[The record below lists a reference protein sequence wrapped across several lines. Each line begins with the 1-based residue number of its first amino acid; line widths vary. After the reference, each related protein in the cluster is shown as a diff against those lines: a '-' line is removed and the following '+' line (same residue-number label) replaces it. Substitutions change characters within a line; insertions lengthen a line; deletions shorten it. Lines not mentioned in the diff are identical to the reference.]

1 MGSRKLFITGT
12 NTEVGKTFVTCEML
26 KHLVKSKKSTAA
38 FKPIETG
45 CTKNNKILQPNDS
58 KLFYKVL
65 GKTLSIDL
73 INPYRFI
80 PPISPN
86 RAIRLAK
93 ENITLNDYCDK
104 LNLLNTHDYILIE
117 GAGGICSP
125 LSCDGLNIDFAKKVK
140 MDSILI
146 ARDEIGVINNVILSI
161 NTFIKYKLNLK
172 AIVLNRINTKQP
184 RGMDNVKEL
193 RSFTNIPIIQIIKGR
208 PTERAVKKLLNLTLL
223 R

>member
-1 MGSRKLFITGT
+1 MSSRKLFITGT

-26 KHLVKSKKSTAA
+26 KHLVKSKKPSAA

-45 CTKNNKILQPNDS
+45 CNESDGVLQPNDS
-58 KLFYKVL
+58 KHFYEIL
-65 GKTLSIDL
+65 GKSLSIDL

-93 ENITLNDYCDK
+93 KKITLNDYCKK

-117 GAGGICSP
+117 GAGGVCSP
-125 LSCDGLNIDFAKKVK
+125 LSYDGLNIDFAKKVK
-140 MDSILI
+140 MDSILV

-172 AIVLNRINTKQP
+172 AIVLNRINIKQP
-184 RGMDNVKEL
+184 CGMDNVKEL
-193 RSFTNIPIIQIIKGR
+193 GSFTKIPIIQIIRGK

-223 R
+223 G

>member
-1 MGSRKLFITGT
+1 MSL
-12 NTEVGKTFVTCEML
+12 
-26 KHLVKSKKSTAA
+26 
-38 FKPIETG
+38 
-45 CTKNNKILQPNDS
+45 
-58 KLFYKVL
+58 
-65 GKTLSIDL
+65 DL

-93 ENITLNDYCDK
+93 KNITLNDYCKK
-104 LNLLNTHDYILIE
+104 LNLLNTRDYILIE
-117 GAGGICSP
+117 GAGGVCSP

-161 NTFIKYKLNLK
+161 NTFKKYKLKLK

-184 RGMDNVKEL
+184 YGMNNIKEL
-193 RSFTNIPIIQIIKGR
+193 RNFTNIPIIQIIKGE

>member
-26 KHLVKSKKSTAA
+26 KHLVKYKKSTAA
-38 FKPIETG
+38 FKPVETG
-45 CTKNNKILQPNDS
+45 CNKNNKILQPNDS
-58 KLFYKVL
+58 KRFFKVL
-65 GKTLSIDL
+65 GKTLSLDL

-93 ENITLNDYCDK
+93 KNITLNDYCDK
-104 LNLLNTHDYILIE
+104 LNLLKTFDYILIE
-117 GAGGICSP
+117 GAGGVCSP

-140 MDSILI
+140 MDSILV

-172 AIVLNRINTKQP
+172 AIVLNRINPKQP

-193 RSFTNIPIIQIIKGR
+193 RSFTNIPIIQIIKGS

-223 R
+223 G

>member
-1 MGSRKLFITGT
+1 MVSRKLFITGT

-26 KHLVKSKKSTAA
+26 EYLVKYKKSIAA
-38 FKPIETG
+38 FKPVETG
-45 CTKNNKILQPNDS
+45 CNKNNKILQPNDS
-58 KLFYKVL
+58 KRFFKVL
-65 GKTLSIDL
+65 GKTLSLDL

-93 ENITLNDYCDK
+93 KNITLNDYCDK
-104 LNLLNTHDYILIE
+104 LNLLKTFDYILIE
-117 GAGGICSP
+117 GAGGVCSP

-140 MDSILI
+140 MDSILV

-161 NTFIKYKLNLK
+161 NTFIKYKLKLK
-172 AIVLNRINTKQP
+172 AIVLNRINPKQP

-193 RSFTNIPIIQIIKGR
+193 RSFTNIPIIQIIKGS

-223 R
+223 G

>member
-26 KHLVKSKKSTAA
+26 KHLVKYKKSCAA
-38 FKPIETG
+38 FKPVETG
-45 CTKNNKILQPNDS
+45 CNKNNKILQPNDS
-58 KLFYKVL
+58 KRFFKVL
-65 GKTLSIDL
+65 GKTLSLDL

-93 ENITLNDYCDK
+93 KNITLNDYCDK
-104 LNLLNTHDYILIE
+104 LNLLNTYDYILIE
-117 GAGGICSP
+117 GAGGVCSP

-140 MDSILI
+140 MDSILV

-193 RSFTNIPIIQIIKGR
+193 RSLTNIPIIQIIKGR

>member
-26 KHLVKSKKSTAA
+26 KHLVKSKKSIAA
-38 FKPIETG
+38 FKPVETG
-45 CTKNNKILQPNDS
+45 CNKNNKILQPNDS
-58 KLFYKVL
+58 KRFFKVL
-65 GKTLSIDL
+65 GKTLSLDL

-93 ENITLNDYCDK
+93 KNITLNDYCDK
-104 LNLLNTHDYILIE
+104 LNLLKTFDYILIE
-117 GAGGICSP
+117 GAGGVCSP

-140 MDSILI
+140 MDSILV

-161 NTFIKYKLNLK
+161 NTFIKYKLKLK

>member
-26 KHLVKSKKSTAA
+26 KHLVKYKKSTAA
-38 FKPIETG
+38 FKPVETG
-45 CTKNNKILQPNDS
+45 CNKNNKILQPNDS
-58 KLFYKVL
+58 KRFFKVL
-65 GKTLSIDL
+65 GKTLSLDL

-93 ENITLNDYCDK
+93 KNITLNDYCDK

-117 GAGGICSP
+117 GAGGVCSP

-140 MDSILI
+140 MDSILV

-193 RSFTNIPIIQIIKGR
+193 RSFTKIPIIQIIKGR

>member
-26 KHLVKSKKSTAA
+26 KHLVQSKKSTAA

-45 CTKNNKILQPNDS
+45 CNKKNKILQPNDS
-58 KLFYKVL
+58 KRFFNLL
-65 GKTLSIDL
+65 GKTLSLDL

-86 RAIRLAK
+86 RAITLAK
-93 ENITLNDYCDK
+93 KHITLNDYCNK

-140 MDSILI
+140 MDSILV

-193 RSFTNIPIIQIIKGR
+193 GSFTDIPIIQIIKGR
-208 PTERAVKKLLNLTLL
+208 PTKRAVKKLLNLTIL

>member
-26 KHLVKSKKSTAA
+26 KHLVKYKKSTAA
-38 FKPIETG
+38 FKPVETG
-45 CTKNNKILQPNDS
+45 CNKNNKILQPNDS
-58 KLFYKVL
+58 KRFFKVL
-65 GKTLSIDL
+65 GKTLSLDL

-93 ENITLNDYCDK
+93 KNITLNDYYDK

-117 GAGGICSP
+117 GAGGVCSP

-161 NTFIKYKLNLK
+161 NTFKKYKLKLK

-184 RGMDNVKEL
+184 CGMNNIKEL
-193 RSFTNIPIIQIIKGR
+193 RNFTNIPIIQIIKGE

>member
-65 GKTLSIDL
+65 GKTLSLDL

-208 PTERAVKKLLNLTLL
+208 PSERAIKKLLNLTLL

>member
-1 MGSRKLFITGT
+1 MGSKKLFITGT

-26 KHLVKSKKSTAA
+26 KHLVKCKKSTAA
-38 FKPIETG
+38 FKPVETG
-45 CTKNNKILQPNDS
+45 CTKKNKILQPNDS
-58 KLFYKVL
+58 KRFYKVL
-65 GKTLSIDL
+65 GKTLSLDL

-93 ENITLNDYCDK
+93 KHITLNDYCKK
-104 LNLLNTHDYILIE
+104 LNLLNTYDYILIE

-125 LSCDGLNIDFAKKVK
+125 LSSDGLNIEFAKKVK

-161 NTFIKYKLNLK
+161 NAFIKYKLNLK

-184 RGMDNVKEL
+184 SGMDNAKEL

-208 PTERAVKKLLNLTLL
+208 PTERAVKKLLNLALL

>member
-1 MGSRKLFITGT
+1 MVSRKLFITGT

-26 KHLVKSKKSTAA
+26 KYLVKSKKSIAA
-38 FKPIETG
+38 FKPVETG
-45 CTKNNKILQPNDS
+45 CNKNNKILQPNDS
-58 KLFYKVL
+58 KRFFKVL
-65 GKTLSIDL
+65 GKTLSLDL

-93 ENITLNDYCDK
+93 KNITLNDYCDK
-104 LNLLNTHDYILIE
+104 LNLLKTFDYILIE
-117 GAGGICSP
+117 GAGGVCSP

-140 MDSILI
+140 MDSILV

-172 AIVLNRINTKQP
+172 AIVLNRINPKQP

-193 RSFTNIPIIQIIKGR
+193 RSFTNIPIIQIIKGS

-223 R
+223 G

>member
-1 MGSRKLFITGT
+1 MSSRRLFITGT
-12 NTEVGKTFVTCEML
+12 NTEVGKTFVACEML
-26 KHLVKSKKSTAA
+26 KYLIKSKKSSAA

-45 CTKNNKILQPNDS
+45 CNKSDGVLQPNDS
-58 KLFYKVL
+58 KRFYKIL
-65 GKTLSIDL
+65 GKSLSIDL

-93 ENITLNDYCDK
+93 KKITLNDYCKK

-117 GAGGICSP
+117 GAGGVCSP

-140 MDSILI
+140 MDSILV

-172 AIVLNRINTKQP
+172 AIVLNRINLKQP
-184 RGMDNVKEL
+184 YGMNNVKEL
-193 RSFTNIPIIQIIKGR
+193 RSFTNIPIIQIIRGK

>member
-26 KHLVKSKKSTAA
+26 KDLVKSKKSTAA

>member
-93 ENITLNDYCDK
+93 ENISLNDYCDK

-117 GAGGICSP
+117 GAGGVCSP

-140 MDSILI
+140 MDSILV

-172 AIVLNRINTKQP
+172 AIVLNRINAKQP
-184 RGMDNVKEL
+184 RGMDNAREL

-208 PTERAVKKLLNLTLL
+208 PSERAVKKLLNLTLL

>member
-65 GKTLSIDL
+65 GKTLSLDL

-184 RGMDNVKEL
+184 CGMDNVKEL

>member
-1 MGSRKLFITGT
+1 MNNRKLFITGT

-26 KHLVKSKKSTAA
+26 KHLVKFEKSTAA

-45 CTKNNKILQPNDS
+45 CNKNNRILQPNDS
-58 KLFYKVL
+58 KRFYKIL
-65 GKTLSIDL
+65 GKTLSLDI
-73 INPYRFI
+73 INPYRFM

-93 ENITLNDYCDK
+93 KKITLNDYCKK
-104 LNLLNTHDYILIE
+104 LNLLNAYDYVLIE
-117 GAGGICSP
+117 GAGGVCSP

-140 MDSILI
+140 MDAILV

-184 RGMDNVKEL
+184 CGMNNVREL
-193 RSFTNIPIIQIIKGR
+193 RSFTNIPIIQIIRGK
-208 PTERAVKKLLNLTLL
+208 PTEKAIKKLLHLTLL

>member
-38 FKPIETG
+38 FKPVETG
-45 CTKNNKILQPNDS
+45 CNKNNKILQPNDS
-58 KLFYKVL
+58 KRFYKVL
-65 GKTLSIDL
+65 GKTLSLDL

-93 ENITLNDYCDK
+93 ENISLNDYCDK

-117 GAGGICSP
+117 GAGGVCSP

-140 MDSILI
+140 MDSILV

-172 AIVLNRINTKQP
+172 AIVLNRINAKQP
-184 RGMDNVKEL
+184 RGMDNVREL

>member
-38 FKPIETG
+38 FKPVETG
-45 CTKNNKILQPNDS
+45 CNKNNKILQPNDS
-58 KLFYKVL
+58 KRFYKVL
-65 GKTLSIDL
+65 GKTLSLDL

-93 ENITLNDYCDK
+93 ENISLNDYCDK

-117 GAGGICSP
+117 GAGGVCSP

-140 MDSILI
+140 MDSILV

-172 AIVLNRINTKQP
+172 AIVLNRINAKQP
-184 RGMDNVKEL
+184 HGMDNAREL

>member
-38 FKPIETG
+38 FKPVETG
-45 CTKNNKILQPNDS
+45 CNKNNKILQPNDS
-58 KLFYKVL
+58 KRFFKVL
-65 GKTLSIDL
+65 DKTLSLDL

-93 ENITLNDYCDK
+93 KNITLNDYCKK

-117 GAGGICSP
+117 GAGGVCSP

-161 NTFIKYKLNLK
+161 NTFKKYKLKLK

-184 RGMDNVKEL
+184 CGMNNIKEL
-193 RSFTNIPIIQIIKGR
+193 RNFTNIPIIQIIKGE

>member
-26 KHLVKSKKSTAA
+26 EYLVKSKKSIAA
-38 FKPIETG
+38 FKPVETG
-45 CTKNNKILQPNDS
+45 CNKNNKILQPNDS
-58 KLFYKVL
+58 KRFFKVL
-65 GKTLSIDL
+65 GKTLSLDL

-93 ENITLNDYCDK
+93 KNITLNDYCDK
-104 LNLLNTHDYILIE
+104 LNLLKTFDYILIE
-117 GAGGICSP
+117 GAGGLCSP

-140 MDSILI
+140 MDSILV

-172 AIVLNRINTKQP
+172 AIVLNRINPKQP
-184 RGMDNVKEL
+184 HGMDNVKEL
-193 RSFTNIPIIQIIKGR
+193 RSFTNIPIIQIIKGS

>member
-1 MGSRKLFITGT
+1 
-12 NTEVGKTFVTCEML
+12 ML

-38 FKPIETG
+38 FKPVETG
-45 CTKNNKILQPNDS
+45 CNNNNRILQPNDS
-58 KLFYKVL
+58 KQFYKVL
-65 GKTLSIDL
+65 GKTLSLDL

-93 ENITLNDYCDK
+93 KNITLNDYCKK

-117 GAGGICSP
+117 GAGGVCSP

-161 NTFIKYKLNLK
+161 NTFKKYKLKLK

-184 RGMDNVKEL
+184 CGMNNIKEL
-193 RSFTNIPIIQIIKGR
+193 RNFTNIPIIQIIKGE

>member
-65 GKTLSIDL
+65 GKTLSLDL

-93 ENITLNDYCDK
+93 ENISLNDYCDK

-184 RGMDNVKEL
+184 CGMDNVKEL

-208 PTERAVKKLLNLTLL
+208 PSERAVKKLLNLTLL

>member
-65 GKTLSIDL
+65 GKTLSLDL

-208 PTERAVKKLLNLTLL
+208 PSERAVKKLLNLTLL

>member
-38 FKPIETG
+38 FKPVETG
-45 CTKNNKILQPNDS
+45 CNKNNKILQPNDS
-58 KLFYKVL
+58 KRFYKVL
-65 GKTLSIDL
+65 GKTLSLDL

-93 ENITLNDYCDK
+93 ENISLNDYCDK

-117 GAGGICSP
+117 GAGGVCSP

-140 MDSILI
+140 MDSILV

-172 AIVLNRINTKQP
+172 AIVLNRINAKQP
-184 RGMDNVKEL
+184 RGMDNVREL

-208 PTERAVKKLLNLTLL
+208 PSERAVKKLLNLTLL

>member
-38 FKPIETG
+38 FKPVETG
-45 CTKNNKILQPNDS
+45 CNKNNKILQPNDS
-58 KLFYKVL
+58 KRFYKVL
-65 GKTLSIDL
+65 GKTLSLDL

-208 PTERAVKKLLNLTLL
+208 PSERAIKKLLNLTLL

>member
-26 KHLVKSKKSTAA
+26 KHLVKSKKSIAA
-38 FKPIETG
+38 FKPVETG
-45 CTKNNKILQPNDS
+45 CNKNNKILQPNDS
-58 KLFYKVL
+58 KRFYKVL
-65 GKTLSIDL
+65 GKTLSLDL

-93 ENITLNDYCDK
+93 ENISLNDYCDK

-117 GAGGICSP
+117 GAGGVCSP

-140 MDSILI
+140 MDSILV

-172 AIVLNRINTKQP
+172 AIVLNRINAKQP
-184 RGMDNVKEL
+184 HGMDNAREL

>member
-1 MGSRKLFITGT
+1 MGSKKLFITGT

-26 KHLVKSKKSTAA
+26 KHLVKCKKSTAA
-38 FKPIETG
+38 FKPVETG
-45 CTKNNKILQPNDS
+45 CTKKNKILQPNDS
-58 KLFYKVL
+58 KRFYKVL
-65 GKTLSIDL
+65 GKTLSLDL

-86 RAIRLAK
+86 RAILLAK
-93 ENITLNDYCDK
+93 KNITLNDYRDK
-104 LNLLNTHDYILIE
+104 LNLLNTYDYILIE

-125 LSCDGLNIDFAKKVK
+125 LSCDGLNIEFAKKVK

-161 NTFIKYKLNLK
+161 NAFLKYKLNLK

-184 RGMDNVKEL
+184 RGMDNAKEL

-208 PTERAVKKLLNLTLL
+208 PTERAVKKLLNLALL

>member
-1 MGSRKLFITGT
+1 MSL
-12 NTEVGKTFVTCEML
+12 
-26 KHLVKSKKSTAA
+26 
-38 FKPIETG
+38 
-45 CTKNNKILQPNDS
+45 
-58 KLFYKVL
+58 
-65 GKTLSIDL
+65 DL

-93 ENITLNDYCDK
+93 KNITLNDYCDK
-104 LNLLNTHDYILIE
+104 LNLLNTYDYILIE
-117 GAGGICSP
+117 GAGGVCSP

-140 MDSILI
+140 MDSILV

-172 AIVLNRINTKQP
+172 AIVLNRINTNQP

-193 RSFTNIPIIQIIKGR
+193 RSFTNIPIIQIIKRR

>member
-26 KHLVKSKKSTAA
+26 KHLVKYKKSTAA
-38 FKPIETG
+38 FKPVETG
-45 CTKNNKILQPNDS
+45 CNKNNKILQPNDS
-58 KLFYKVL
+58 KRFFKVL
-65 GKTLSIDL
+65 DKTLSLDL

-93 ENITLNDYCDK
+93 KNITLNDYYDK

-117 GAGGICSP
+117 GAGGVCSP

-161 NTFIKYKLNLK
+161 NTFKKYKLKLK

-184 RGMDNVKEL
+184 CGMNNIKEL
-193 RSFTNIPIIQIIKGR
+193 RNFTNIPIIQIIKGE

>member
-26 KHLVKSKKSTAA
+26 EYLVKYKKSIAA
-38 FKPIETG
+38 FKPVETG
-45 CTKNNKILQPNDS
+45 CNKNNKILQPNDS
-58 KLFYKVL
+58 KRFFKVL
-65 GKTLSIDL
+65 GKTLSLDL

-93 ENITLNDYCDK
+93 KNITLNDYCDK
-104 LNLLNTHDYILIE
+104 LNLLKTFDYILIE
-117 GAGGICSP
+117 GAGGLCSP

-140 MDSILI
+140 MDSILV

-172 AIVLNRINTKQP
+172 AIVLNRINPKQP

-193 RSFTNIPIIQIIKGR
+193 RSFTNIPIIQIIKGS

>member
-1 MGSRKLFITGT
+1 MSSRKLFITGT

-26 KHLVKSKKSTAA
+26 KHLVKSKKPSAA

-45 CTKNNKILQPNDS
+45 CNESDGVLQPNDS
-58 KLFYKVL
+58 KHFYEIL
-65 GKTLSIDL
+65 GKSLSIDL

-93 ENITLNDYCDK
+93 KKITLNDYCKK

-117 GAGGICSP
+117 GAGGVCSP
-125 LSCDGLNIDFAKKVK
+125 LSYDGLNIDFAKKVR
-140 MDSILI
+140 MDSILV

-172 AIVLNRINTKQP
+172 AIVLNRINIKQP
-184 RGMDNVKEL
+184 CGMDNVKEL
-193 RSFTNIPIIQIIKGR
+193 GSFTKIPIIQIIRGK

-223 R
+223 G

>member
-38 FKPIETG
+38 FKPVETG
-45 CTKNNKILQPNDS
+45 CNKNNKILQPNDS
-58 KLFYKVL
+58 KRFFKVL
-65 GKTLSIDL
+65 GKTLSLDL

-93 ENITLNDYCDK
+93 KNITLNDYCDK
-104 LNLLNTHDYILIE
+104 LNLLKTFDYILIE
-117 GAGGICSP
+117 GAGGVCSP

-140 MDSILI
+140 MDSILV

-172 AIVLNRINTKQP
+172 AIVLNRINPKQP
-184 RGMDNVKEL
+184 HGMDNVKEL
-193 RSFTNIPIIQIIKGR
+193 RSFTNIPIIQIIKGS

>member
-26 KHLVKSKKSTAA
+26 KHLVKSKKTTAA

-65 GKTLSIDL
+65 GKTLSLDL

>member
-26 KHLVKSKKSTAA
+26 KHLVKCKKSTAA
-38 FKPIETG
+38 FKPVETG
-45 CTKNNKILQPNDS
+45 CTKKNKILQPNDS
-58 KLFYKVL
+58 KRFYKVL
-65 GKTLSIDL
+65 GKTLSLDL

-86 RAIRLAK
+86 RAILLAK
-93 ENITLNDYCDK
+93 KNITLNDYRDK
-104 LNLLNTHDYILIE
+104 LNLLNTYDYILIE

-125 LSCDGLNIDFAKKVK
+125 LSCDGLNIEFAKKVK

-161 NTFIKYKLNLK
+161 NAFLKYKLNLK

-184 RGMDNVKEL
+184 RGMDNAKEL

-208 PTERAVKKLLNLTLL
+208 PTERAVKKLLNLALL